1 MEPLRINNRTARE
14 LWLESQG
21 LAGSPTGKLDVLG
34 MIKGLGFVQ
43 LDSIQ
48 VVSRAHHHILW
59 SRNAN
64 YREPMLNKL
73 LAKDRSIFEHFTHDA
88 SVIPMDFLPFWQ
100 RQFRRKKEQ
109 LDRSTWYKGLPD
121 RRGREE
127 IRQRISR
134 DGPLSTHAFD
144 TKIDP
149 EIDPKITGPKEMWS
163 RPPHKL
169 ALDYMW
175 YTGELATAYR
185 MNFNKYYDLEE
196 RIFPSEIR
204 DICISDREQINW
216 LCEAAL
222 NRMGFGLQG
231 EVQHYWDAVST
242 RECAEWLTRAA
253 AKIQRVEIES
263 ANGQWIKAIAPLD
276 IEDRLAILGQATS
289 RLRILNPF
297 DPVIRDRNRLKR
309 LFGFEYRVEMF
320 VPAAKRVWGY
330 YVFPILEGRRFVGR
344 IEIKANRKN
353 SVLNVINFWPEKE
366 CHWSQSR
373 HKKLSS
379 ELERMRRFIGVKR
392 IEWTA

>member
-1 MEPLRINNRTARE
+1 
-14 LWLESQG
+14 
-21 LAGSPTGKLDVLG
+21 
-34 MIKGLGFVQ
+34 
-43 LDSIQ
+43 
-48 VVSRAHHHILW
+48 
-59 SRNAN
+59 
-64 YREPMLNKL
+64 
-73 LAKDRSIFEHFTHDA
+73 
-88 SVIPMDFLPFWQ
+88 
-100 RQFRRKKEQ
+100 
-109 LDRSTWYKGLPD
+109 
-121 RRGREE
+121 
-127 IRQRISR
+127 
-134 DGPLSTHAFD
+134 
-144 TKIDP
+144 
-149 EIDPKITGPKEMWS
+149 
-163 RPPHKL
+163 
-169 ALDYMW
+169 MW

-185 MNFNKYYDLEE
+185 KNFNKYYDLAE

-204 DICISDREQINW
+204 DIIISDRDQINW

-222 NRMGFGLQG
+222 NRMGFGLPG

-253 AKIQRVEIES
+253 AKIQQVEIES

-344 IEIKANRKN
+344 IEIKANRKD